1 MLKIKLA
8 LFAIIIL
15 FAASTAFAS
24 QDENNFAVKSINN
37 FALSSAKFFDDN
49 KSFFFS
55 PYSIISALGM
65 TYAGA
70 EAQTAKEFEDNL
82 LFNKNIHETLGAFNQ
97 DLISNLDGNNNSP
110 LLKTANKI
118 WLNKNLE
125 LDKNFENILEIYYKS
140 SAKILDF
147 TSEPEQAKNFINK
160 WAAEQTNNKINNLIN
175 KITPDTQLILTNAI
189 YFNGK
194 WAREFSERF
203 TKREIFNIDKDNKL
217 EVDMMKRR
225 AHMYYTEQ
233 EQIKILRL
241 PYTGR
246 LSMIA
251 MLPKDI
257 NLNWH
262 IIIEKLSGN
271 DNYKKFNSWLDELR
285 EYNVDLWLP
294 KFKTEN
300 NFELKD
306 ILIKLGLASAFSN
319 SADFSGMI
327 NNKDLKLKIDNVIH
341 KTFIDVSEK
350 QTEAAA
356 ATAIMMTKATAA
368 APRPVPK
375 AEFHADRPFVYF
387 IIDDNSKAIL
397 FMGMQNFN

>member
-8 LFAIIIL
+8 LFVILIL
-15 FAASTAFAS
+15 FAASPAFAS

-97 DLISNLDGNNNSP
+97 DLISNLDGNNNRP

-262 IIIEKLSGN
+262 IIIEELSS
-271 DNYKKFNSWLDELR
+271 DYKKFNSWLDALR
-285 EYNVDLWLP
+285 EYDVDLWLP

-300 NFELKD
+300 SFELKD
-306 ILIKLGLASAFSN
+306 MLIKLGLNNAFSN

-327 NNKDLKLKIDNVIH
+327 NNKDLKLKIDSVIH

-350 QTEAAA
+350 RTEAAA
-356 ATAIMMTKATAA
+356 ATAIMMTKTTAA

>member
-8 LFAIIIL
+8 LFVILIL
-15 FAASTAFAS
+15 FAASPAFAS

-97 DLISNLDGNNNSP
+97 DLISNLDGNNNRP

-203 TKREIFNIDKDNKL
+203 TKREIFNIDKDDKL

-233 EQIKILRL
+233 DGIKILRL

>member
-8 LFAIIIL
+8 LFVIIIL
-15 FAASTAFAS
+15 FAASPAFAS
-24 QDENNFAVKSINN
+24 QVEDNFAVKSINN

-203 TKREIFNIDKDNKL
+203 TKREIFNIDKDDKL

-233 EQIKILRL
+233 DGIKILRL

>member
-8 LFAIIIL
+8 LFVILIL
-15 FAASTAFAS
+15 FAASPAFAS

-97 DLISNLDGNNNSP
+97 DLISNLDGNNNRP

-262 IIIEKLSGN
+262 IIIEELSS
-271 DNYKKFNSWLDELR
+271 DYKKFNSWLDALC
-285 EYNVDLWLP
+285 EYDVDLWLP

-300 NFELKD
+300 SFELKD
-306 ILIKLGLASAFSN
+306 MLIKLGLNNAFSN

-327 NNKDLKLKIDNVIH
+327 NNKDLKLKIDSVIH

-350 QTEAAA
+350 RTEAAA
-356 ATAIMMTKATAA
+356 ATAIMMTKTTAA

>member
-8 LFAIIIL
+8 LFVILIL
-15 FAASTAFAS
+15 FAASPAFAS

-97 DLISNLDGNNNSP
+97 DLISNLDGNNNRP

>member
-8 LFAIIIL
+8 LFVILIL
-15 FAASTAFAS
+15 FAASPAFAS

-203 TKREIFNIDKDNKL
+203 TKREIFNIDKDDKL

-233 EQIKILRL
+233 DGIKILRL

>member
-8 LFAIIIL
+8 LFVILIL
-15 FAASTAFAS
+15 FAASLAFAS
-24 QDENNFAVKSINN
+24 QDENNFAVDSINN

-82 LFNKNIHETLGAFNQ
+82 LFNKNIHATLGAFNQ
-97 DLISNLDGNNNSP
+97 DLISNLDGSNNRP
-110 LLKTANKI
+110 LLKTANRI

-125 LDKNFENILEIYYKS
+125 LDKNFENILENYYNS

-147 TSEPEQAKNFINK
+147 TSEPEQAKNFINN
-160 WAAEQTNNKINNLIN
+160 WAAEHTNNKINNLIN

-194 WAREFSERF
+194 WAREFSEKF

-233 EQIKILRL
+233 EHIKILRL

-251 MLPKDI
+251 MLPKKI

-262 IIIEKLSGN
+262 IIVEELSS
-271 DNYKKFNSWLDELR
+271 DYKKFNSWLDALR
-285 EYNVDLWLP
+285 EYDVDLWLP

-300 NFELKD
+300 SFELKD
-306 ILIKLGLASAFSN
+306 ILIKLGLNNAFSN
-319 SADFSGMI
+319 SADFSGII
-327 NNKDLKLKIDNVIH
+327 NNKDLKLKIDSVIH

-350 QTEAAA
+350 RTEAAA
-356 ATAIMMTKATAA
+356 ATAIMMTKTTAA

>member
-8 LFAIIIL
+8 LFVILIL
-15 FAASTAFAS
+15 FAASPAFAS

-125 LDKNFENILEIYYKS
+125 LDENFENILENYYKS
-140 SAKILDF
+140 SAEILDF
-147 TSEPEQAKNFINK
+147 AGEPEQAKNFINN

-175 KITPDTQLILTNAI
+175 KINRDTQLILTNAI

-203 TKREIFNIDKDNKL
+203 TKREIFNIDKDDKL

-233 EQIKILRL
+233 DGIKILRL